1 MSNYFSK
8 IPDFEYINRTPG
20 SKIGDFIR
28 VKNFFKKAVLRDDI
42 FQNVSFFTKYKIKGD
57 ERPDNVAF
65 QVYED
70 STLDWVVLASN
81 NIINIQTEW
90 PLPQTE
96 FDEIMIEK
104 YGDYNTFYN
113 GVHHHETIEIKNS
126 QGSIV
131 VPAGLRVQEEYFIS
145 YYDYFEDAQVSN
157 KLASTPITNYEYE
170 EKIENEKRNIYLLK
184 PIYLNVILD
193 DLEEMMKYKK
203 GSTQYKSETL
213 KRGDDIRLTT

>member
-1 MSNYFSK
+1 MSNYFSR
-8 IPDFEYINRTPG
+8 IPDFEYINPTPG
-20 SKIGDFIR
+20 SKIGDFIK
-28 VKNFFKKAVLRDDI
+28 VKNFFKKGVIRDDI

-70 STLDWVVLASN
+70 STLDWIVLTSN

-90 PLPQTE
+90 PLPQNE
-96 FDEIMIEK
+96 FNEIMIEK

-113 GVHHHETIEIKNS
+113 GIHHHETIEIKNS

-131 VPAGLRVQEEYFIS
+131 VPAGLRVQEEYFVS
-145 YYDYFEDAQVSN
+145 YYDYFEDAQVN

-184 PIYLNVILD
+184 PIYLNVVLD